1 MSLLVFLLLLMD
13 HIMILAFEA
22 VGIVERW
29 MQSLDMLA
37 HIVLCGSDL

>member
-1 MSLLVFLLLLMD
+1 MD
-13 HIMILAFEA
+13 HIMNLAFEA
-22 VGIVERW
+22 GGIVEYW